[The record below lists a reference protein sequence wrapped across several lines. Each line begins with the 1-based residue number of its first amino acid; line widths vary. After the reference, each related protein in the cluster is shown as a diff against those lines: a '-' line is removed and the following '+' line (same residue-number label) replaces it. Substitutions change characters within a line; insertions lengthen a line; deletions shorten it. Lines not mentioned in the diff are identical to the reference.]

1 MNKKIKVVVSGGTGT
16 VGSQVV
22 SELLKR
28 NAQVSVLTRRPD
40 AKLPPGVQAVRG
52 DLGDV
57 QTIRTAFKGF
67 DGLFLLNLVGP
78 GEANEGI
85 LGVDGARLGGI
96 KRLVYLSVHK
106 ADEAPHLPHF
116 GCKLGVEAAVK
127 ASGAQWTILRPNNFY
142 QNDFWFKDVIKQGI
156 YPQPLGDVGLSRV
169 DVRDIAEAAAIA
181 LVDGRHSGQTYNLV
195 GPDILT
201 GARTAQIWSAA
212 LGKPV
217 SYAGHSNMDE
227 WERQAAQ
234 MLPPLTAFDFR
245 LMYEFIQK
253 SGLKATPADIDRQT
267 QLLGH
272 PPRKFEDF
280 VKEAKVAF

>member
-1 MNKKIKVVVSGGTGT
+1 MNKKIKVVVTGGTGT

-40 AKLPPGVQAVRG
+40 AKLPPGVQAICG

-67 DGLFLLNLVGP
+67 DGLFLLSMVGP

-85 LGVDGARLGGI
+85 LGVDGARLGGV

-156 YPQPLGDVGLSRV
+156 YPQPLGDVGSSRV

-181 LVDGRHSGQTYNLV
+181 LVDGCHSGLPEGRRKERSPV
-195 GPDILT
+195 G
-201 GARTAQIWSAA
+201 
-212 LGKPV
+212 KV
-217 SYAGHSNMDE
+217 E
-227 WERQAAQ
+227 WRGVGSDSKRKQSRCQAKNKNNS
-234 MLPPLTAFDFR
+234 D
-245 LMYEFIQK
+245 EFIM
-253 SGLKATPADIDRQT
+253 
-267 QLLGH
+267 
-272 PPRKFEDF
+272 
-280 VKEAKVAF
+280 EAV

>member
-1 MNKKIKVVVSGGTGT
+1 MKILVTGGTGT

-67 DGLFLLNLVGP
+67 DGLFLLNLAGP

-156 YPQPLGDVGLSRV
+156 
-169 DVRDIAEAAAIA
+169 
-181 LVDGRHSGQTYNLV
+181 
-195 GPDILT
+195 
-201 GARTAQIWSAA
+201 
-212 LGKPV
+212 
-217 SYAGHSNMDE
+217 
-227 WERQAAQ
+227 
-234 MLPPLTAFDFR
+234 
-245 LMYEFIQK
+245 
-253 SGLKATPADIDRQT
+253 
-267 QLLGH
+267 
-272 PPRKFEDF
+272 
-280 VKEAKVAF
+280 

>member
-1 MNKKIKVVVSGGTGT
+1 MKILVTGGTGT

-40 AKLPPGVQAVRG
+40 AKLPPRVQAVRG
-52 DLGDV
+52 ALGDV
-57 QTIRTAFKGF
+57 QPIRTAFKGF

-116 GCKLGVEAAVK
+116 GCKIGVEEAVR
-127 ASGAQWTILRPNNFY
+127 APRPLA
-142 QNDFWFKDVIKQGI
+142 D
-156 YPQPLGDVGLSRV
+156 LALSRV
-169 DVRDIAEAAAIA
+169 NVRAIAEPPPTP

-234 MLPPLTAFDFR
+234 MLQP
-245 LMYEFIQK
+245 
-253 SGLKATPADIDRQT
+253 
-267 QLLGH
+267 
-272 PPRKFEDF
+272 
-280 VKEAKVAF
+280 

>member
-1 MNKKIKVVVSGGTGT
+1 MKILVTGGTGT

-28 NAQVSVLTRRPD
+28 NAQVNVLTRRPD

-127 ASGAQWTILRPNNFY
+127 ASAPSGPSSAPTISTRTISGSRMSSSRGSIPN
-142 QNDFWFKDVIKQGI
+142 
-156 YPQPLGDVGLSRV
+156 PS
-169 DVRDIAEAAAIA
+169 
-181 LVDGRHSGQTYNLV
+181 
-195 GPDILT
+195 
-201 GARTAQIWSAA
+201 
-212 LGKPV
+212 
-217 SYAGHSNMDE
+217 
-227 WERQAAQ
+227 
-234 MLPPLTAFDFR
+234 
-245 LMYEFIQK
+245 
-253 SGLKATPADIDRQT
+253 
-267 QLLGH
+267 
-272 PPRKFEDF
+272 
-280 VKEAKVAF
+280 

>member
-1 MNKKIKVVVSGGTGT
+1 MKILVTGGTGT

-181 LVDGRHSGQTYNLV
+181 LVDGRDSGQTYNLV

-234 MLPPLTAFDFR
+234 MLPPLMAFDFR

-253 SGLKATPADIDRQT
+253 SGLKGTPADFDRQT
-267 QLLGH
+267 ELLGH

-280 VKEAKVAF
+280 VKEAKVAFGE